1 VQAGQLIGLDLGQS
15 KTGLARASSVAR
27 LAEPVK
33 TIPTTE
39 VIDELKHMAEGG
51 ELNAIIVGLPR
62 NLNGEDTD
70 QTRWVRDWVERAK
83 AELPQTHFYWQDEAL
98 TSQLASKRDAKGQSE
113 DALAASI
120 ILQDFLDASEKDKA

>member
-1 VQAGQLIGLDLGQS
+1 MQAGQLIGLDLGQS